1 MKKKPV
7 GRPLTASD
15 SAEVVLDATSA
26 RTRIQVASERRAVV
40 NFLINAGGRAT
51 IGEINAH
58 FDYDLRTVLFA
69 LEKTGWVKVARTTT

>member
-15 SAEVVLDATSA
+15 KAVVVLDATSA

-40 NFLINAGGRAT
+40 NFLINVGGRAT
-51 IGEINAH
+51 IEAINTH
-58 FDYDLRTVLFA
+58 FDYDIRTVLFA
-69 LEKTGWVKVARTTT
+69 LEKSGWVKVVREQT